1 MGHTPSAALKALNS
15 RHKKRRP
22 RTSFF
27 VELVGRG
34 NLNLDRIYLIYNGL
48 LFLKMSLEYLLE
60 YHRGYNACELV
71 R

>member
-1 MGHTPSAALKALNS
+1 MLNS

-34 NLNLDRIYLIYNGL
+34 NLNRIVKLLILIGNF
-48 LFLKMSLEYLLE
+48 LFEICVEYLLE
-60 YHRGYNACELV
+60 YQRFPQVVEILSDISANCLD
-71 R
+71 